1 MSYIS
6 TANVAYP
13 YRAMLAASPVASQA
27 LTVSTAA
34 VAPVGY
40 TASPAVDGVN
50 YVTFD
55 VQTSSVRVRWDGTD
69 PTGSVGHILYVGGAF
84 SWAVSQ
90 FNASKFIRISTAT
103 ADAVIFSSALQS

>member
-1 MSYIS
+1 MSFS

-13 YRAMLAASPVASQA
+13 FRAMVAGSPVASQS

-34 VAPVGY
+34 VAPTGF
-40 TASPAVDGVN
+40 TASPDVDGVN

-55 VQTSSVRVRWDGTD
+55 IQTNSVRVRWDGTD
-69 PTGSVGHILYVGGAF
+69 PTGTVGHVLYAGSAYTW
-84 SWAVSQ
+84 SVSQ

>member
-1 MSYIS
+1 MSFS

-13 YRAMLAASPVASQA
+13 FRAMIAGSPVASQS

-34 VAPVGY
+34 VAPAGY
-40 TASPAVDGVN
+40 TVSPDVNGVN

-55 VQTSSVRVRWDGTD
+55 VQTNSVRVRWDGTD
-69 PTGSVGHILYVGGAF
+69 PTGTVGHVLYAGSAYT
-84 SWAVSQ
+84 WAASQ

>member
-1 MSYIS
+1 MSFS

-13 YRAMLAASPVASQA
+13 FRAMIGGSPVASQA

-34 VAPVGY
+34 VAPAGY

-55 VQTSSVRVRWDGTD
+55 VQNSSVRVRWDGTD
-69 PTGSVGHILYVGGAF
+69 PTGTVGHILYVGGSF
-84 SWAVSQ
+84 TWAVSQ

>member
-13 YRAMLAASPVASQA
+13 FRAMLAASPVASQA

-55 VQTSSVRVRWDGTD
+55 VQTNSVRVRWDGTD
-69 PTGSVGHILYVGGAF
+69 PTGTTGHILYVGCSF
-84 SWAVSQ
+84 TWAVSQ
-90 FNASKFIRISTAT
+90 FNAFFFFLIPPPP
-103 ADAVIFSSALQS
+103 ADTLVRSSALQS